1 MNEPFVLEPKETLI
15 IRLEQIVNRWSLKP
29 LTRTPLVCTIS
40 LTFVK
45 MWSMIDEDLGIIRVG
60 SDIIWLQPKESRISL
75 YLDES
80 EEFEELR
87 DIDV

>member
-1 MNEPFVLEPKETLI
+1 
-15 IRLEQIVNRWSLKP
+15 
-29 LTRTPLVCTIS
+29 
-40 LTFVK
+40 
-45 MWSMIDEDLGIIRVG
+45 MWSMIDEDLGVIRVG
-60 SDIIWLQPKESRISL
+60 SDINWLQPKESRISL